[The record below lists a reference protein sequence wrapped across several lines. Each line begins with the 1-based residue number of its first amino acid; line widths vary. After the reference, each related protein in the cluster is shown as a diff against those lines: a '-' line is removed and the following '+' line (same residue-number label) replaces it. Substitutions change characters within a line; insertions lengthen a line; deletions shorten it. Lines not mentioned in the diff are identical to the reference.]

1 MKEGYKEA
9 KTYKGFEKWFH
20 ELQMSFKMHVYT
32 FMIVL
37 LIHLLIPAV
46 YMILFQSKLLGTVI
60 QVFTGFYVQLWP
72 KAIEV
77 LFRKGLWIFLL
88 ATPVWLLYPI
98 LLTKFKLKAKA
109 ITRDEHMRGQRIVE
123 PAELVAAIKKDHPGE
138 PVTFTLGR
146 IPVPRKYET
155 THFFIVGK
163 SGSGKTT
170 ALNQVIEKIR
180 QKGHKAVIYDTKG
193 DYISKFYDPQRDL
206 IFNPL
211 DSRTLHWNIFDEL
224 YLVSDIESFAYS
236 LIPPVPSGH
245 EDEYFITGA
254 REVFYSIL
262 YYLYATNQRT
272 MSALWQTVSQG
283 EAGVIETLKTAVNHY
298 KLDDC
303 KRGLGLLEGYEK
315 GVKSASDI
323 ISTMKKYSNCFK
335 YVEHHQSSFKI
346 QDWLT
351 KQDSGFLFLVNYD
364 KIKNVLKPLASVL
377 LEQLGN
383 AALTLP
389 DDRER
394 RLFFVLDEFASLQRM
409 PKFVDFLERG
419 RSKGI
424 SLWIATQDINQIEK
438 EYGNRT
444 MNTIINNCTTTV
456 AFAVQDVNTCEYLSK
471 FFGDREILETD
482 ESLSMGPADLRDG
495 LNLTRRRKTDRL
507 ILSSE
512 FALLPTFWFYL
523 KIGEYPITKS
533 MIDLRVCPDTQ
544 SSFIPDTERF
554 RIATVSEEQPKQ
566 EEVIK

>member
-20 ELQMSFKMHVYT
+20 ELQMSFKMYLYT
-32 FMIVL
+32 FFIVL
-37 LIHLLIPAV
+37 LIHLMIPAV
-46 YMILFQSKLLGTVI
+46 YMILFQSELLGTVI
-60 QVFTGFYVQLWP
+60 QVFLGFHVELWP
-72 KAIEV
+72 KALLA
-77 LFRKGLWIFLL
+77 LFKKGFWIFIL
-88 ATPVWLLYPI
+88 ATPIWLLYPMF
-98 LLTKFKLKAKA
+98 LTKFKLKAKA
-109 ITRDEHMRGQRIVE
+109 IVKDEHMRGQRIVE
-123 PAELVAAIKKDHPGE
+123 PVELISLIRKDHTKD
-138 PVTFTLGR
+138 VANFNIGR
-146 IPVPRKYET
+146 IPIPRMYET

-170 ALNQVIEKIR
+170 LLNQVIEKIR
-180 QKGHKAVIYDTKG
+180 EKNHKAIIYDTKG
-193 DYISKFYDPQRDL
+193 DYISKFYNPDRDL

-211 DSRTLHWNIFDEL
+211 DVRTLHWNIFDEL
-224 YLVSDIESFAYS
+224 ELVSDIESFAYS
-236 LIPPVPSGH
+236 LIPPVPQGH

-254 REVFYSIL
+254 REVFYSII
-262 YYLYATNQRT
+262 YYLYATGQKT

-283 EAGVIETLKTAVNHY
+283 EAGVIETLKQAVHHY

-346 QDWLT
+346 HDWLT
-351 KQDSGFLFLVNYD
+351 REDSGFLFLVNYE
-364 KIKNVLKPLASVL
+364 KIKNVLKPLASML
-377 LEQLGN
+377 IEQLGN

-394 RLFFVLDEFASLQRM
+394 RIFFVLDEFASLQRM

-438 EYGNRT
+438 EYGNKT
-444 MNTIINNCTTTV
+444 MNTIVNNCTTTV

-482 ESLSMGPADLRDG
+482 ESLSMGPADYRDG
-495 LNLTRRRKTDRL
+495 LSLTRRRKTDRL
-507 ILSSE
+507 ILPSE
-512 FALLPTFWFYL
+512 FALLPVFSFYL
-523 KIGEYPITKS
+523 KIGEYPITRDKITFKS
-533 MIDLRVCPDTQ
+533 YPDTQ
-544 SSFIPDTERF
+544 QAFIPDRDRF
-554 RIATVSEEQPKQ
+554 RIATVSEQSESEQ
-566 EEVIK
+566 VIK